1 MKKKLF
7 LGLLAAAA
15 VTFTACQKDEV
26 INEVPQDQAIGF
38 GTYVGRDAQTKA
50 SVTNIDAM
58 KDANYAGFGVFAY
71 YTGSADYPVSNT
83 TIAPA
88 FMTNVKV
95 WFDTSLDPNAWNY
108 ANLKFWPGTTDKISF
123 FAYAPYQGTGIT
135 NLPSI
140 LTKSDPTITF
150 AVQDEVENQIDLL
163 YAEPVKDEYYNK
175 NSNGGTVSFNFKHAL
190 SRIGFKVK
198 TSGTHY
204 RVNIKTITISG
215 KFYTGG
221 VFNLNSQVFTTKT
234 PDTPTDT
241 DYAFNFTTANEIST
255 TDGSIITATEQYAM
269 IIPTNLSTNE
279 VSVTVKYTYE
289 YQASTDIWSTPE
301 EIVQTGTVGVNF
313 EQGKAYNLVLTLD
326 PLIPIKFNVTE
337 VTGWDESEAGYN
349 PGVDVTNN

>member
-15 VTFTACQKDEV
+15 VSFTACQKDEV
-26 INEVPQDQAIGF
+26 ISEVPQDQAIGF

-50 SVTNIDAM
+50 SVIDETALGTQ
-58 KDANYAGFGVFAY
+58 GFGVFAY
-71 YTGSADYPVSNT
+71 YTGTADYPVSNT

-88 FMTNVKV
+88 FMNNVKV
-95 WFDTSLDPNAWNY
+95 WYDTSLEPDAWNY
-108 ANLKFWPGTTDKISF
+108 ENLKYWPGTTDKISF

-135 NLPSI
+135 NLPTTG
-140 LTKSDPTITF
+140 TKSDPTITF

-204 RVNIKTITISG
+204 RVNIEKITISG
-215 KFYTGG
+215 NFYNGG
-221 VFNLNSQVFTTKT
+221 VFNLNSKVFTTKT
-234 PDTPTDT
+234 PDTPTNKE
-241 DYAFNFTTANEIST
+241 YEFNFTTANEIST

-269 IIPTNLSTNE
+269 IIPTDLSTNG
-279 VSVTVKYTYE
+279 VNVTVNYTYE
-289 YQASTDIWSTPE
+289 YQATTGIWSTPE
-301 EIVQTGTVGVNF
+301 DMEQTGTAGVNF
-313 EQGKAYNLVLTLD
+313 EQGKAYTLVLTLD
-326 PLIPIKFNVTE
+326 PLIPIKFDVTA
-337 VTGWDESEAGYN
+337 VTGWDESEAGYA
-349 PGVDVTNN
+349 PGVGVTNN